1 MFKSSL
7 NNSPENVLNTHET
20 FRVPHKF
27 SNVAKVLLRL
37 GKLMPGP
44 YPGPMKDL
52 RSGLMI
58 KALGSQAFMVFFRL
72 TDYMVLHGVF
82 IDK

>member
-27 SNVAKVLLRL
+27 SNVAKVFWQIDA
-37 GKLMPGP
+37 GTISGTKL
-44 YPGPMKDL
+44 KDL
-52 RSGLMI
+52 RSGLVI
-58 KALGSQAFMVFFRL
+58 KALGSQGFMIFFQTNR
-72 TDYMVLHGVF
+72 LHGSSRCLY
-82 IDK
+82 